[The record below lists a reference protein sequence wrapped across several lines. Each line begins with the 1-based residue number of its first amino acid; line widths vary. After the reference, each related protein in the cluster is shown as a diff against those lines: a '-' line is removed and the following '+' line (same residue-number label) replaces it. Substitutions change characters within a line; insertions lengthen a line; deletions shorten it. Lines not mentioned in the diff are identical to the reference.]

1 MEIKNVTQIFGLD
14 RWANFV
20 AIHRARNN
28 NNNKKEASA
37 WRTSDGGMERRKI
50 HFWKC
55 SVWGAL
61 GYIGG
66 NI

>member
-1 MEIKNVTQIFGLD
+1 MSQIFGLD
-14 RWANFV
+14 RWANFI
-20 AIHRARNN
+20 AIHRERG
-28 NNNKKEASA
+28 KKEASA
-37 WRTSDGGMERRKI
+37 WRSYDGGMERRKI
-50 HFWKC
+50 HLWKC